1 MPGPKPTAP
10 LGTVSSYK
18 RAIRN
23 GLTPSPACKAAW
35 AAYHRDLYRRR
46 KQERLARL
54 RAERL
59 NGATND

>member
-23 GLTPSPACKAAW
+23 GQTPSRECKAAW
-35 AAYHRDLYRRR
+35 AAYHRVLYRKR
-46 KQERLARL
+46 KQRKAAEA
-54 RAERL
+54 AERRQTP
-59 NGATND
+59 NE